1 MIIWSGRGFLVAV
14 IAVGALLLT
23 QLVVDSISGD
33 ENFYQKNSWPKTVAM
48 LVAALLTFGLH
59 KLLSQEKPK
68 VLIDQ
73 ETGQEFEIHGN
84 HSLFYIHVKWWPF
97 IFVIL
102 GIFSILVSAM

>member
-48 LVAALLTFGLH
+48 LVAALLTFVLH
-59 KLLSQEKPK
+59 KFLSQEKPR
-68 VLIDQ
+68 VLIDE

-84 HSLFYIHVKWWPF
+84 HSLFFIPVKWWPVV
-97 IFVIL
+97 FVIL
-102 GIFSILVSAM
+102 GIFSLA